1 MIMKIFTI
9 KFITILVISLTITVF
24 PQLEED
30 WQGYK
35 VSIPFIK
42 VLDKKPIL
50 VPSKNQ
56 PYVYPPETSYKIDG
70 FTYLLELTLSIS
82 GKKEDFN
89 NPVPII
95 IKTPTNEEVI
105 FTFNSD
111 RNPLLSNRLYEFV
124 FELEIKQNGYTQ
136 IGLMRKFSDSP
147 NPTALF
153 ENGIRLE

>member
-1 MIMKIFTI
+1 MIMKICTI

-30 WQGYK
+30 WPGYK

-42 VLDKKPIL
+42 ILDKKPIL
-50 VPSKNQ
+50 VPSKYQ
-56 PYVYPPETSYKIDG
+56 THVYPPKTSYEIDG
-70 FTYLLELTLSIS
+70 FTYSLELTLSIS

-95 IKTPTNEEVI
+95 IKTPTNKEVI